1 MERPIK
7 QCPECAISDEAARE
21 ILETGEYCVVATVDE
36 DGAPY
41 CTPLSYII
49 DGNDLYI
56 HTGAEGGQKTDD
68 WQRDA
73 RVCLTVAVDM
83 EPVYERTLFTTYYA
97 SVIAR
102 GSVERVTDEAKIR
115 WALAKLCLKYVP
127 DFKKEIGGAINRE
140 IDKTAIW
147 VVHLD
152 SISGKAYCPHPNGK
166 GHVAMQADPLP
177 LGPERE

>member
-7 QCPECAISDEAARE
+7 QCPECEISPEAARD
-21 ILETGEYCVVATVDE
+21 ILETGEYCVVATIDE

-41 CTPLSYII
+41 CTPLSYIV
-49 DGNDLYI
+49 DGDDLYI

-68 WQRDA
+68 WQRDP

-83 EPVYERTLFTTYYA
+83 EPVYERDLFTTYYA

-102 GSVERVTDEAKIR
+102 GSVERVSDDAKRR
-115 WALAKLCLKYVP
+115 WALAKLCMKYVP
-127 DFKKEIGGAINRE
+127 GFKKEIGGAIDRE
-140 IDKTAIW
+140 IDATAIW

-166 GHVAMQADPLP
+166 GRMSMPAVPSA
-177 LGPERE
+177 LGPSRG